1 MSKSLRYSF
10 LLSLSAATD
19 ISSKSGGRW
28 VTGGCIAEYASYILS
43 TLRGLVKCNLSE
55 DRTKADRC
63 NISKYYFLRDT
74 NSRDSLFLYSRQM
87 LRKIV
92 FLEQFFGIAFLDS
105 GRRSLLGF
113 QWGLA
118 ANSSSGDL
126 HGTYVKQ
133 TKAPSLIPFCDKDKG
148 KVLEALILE
157 QVIQFQASWTRY
169 FCRRKVL
176 NRG

>member
-1 MSKSLRYSF
+1 M
-10 LLSLSAATD
+10 
-19 ISSKSGGRW
+19 
-28 VTGGCIAEYASYILS
+28 
-43 TLRGLVKCNLSE
+43 
-55 DRTKADRC
+55 ADHW

-74 NSRDSLFLYSRQM
+74 NSRDSLFLFSRQM

-133 TKAPSLIPFCDKDKG
+133 TKAPSLIRFCDKDKG
-148 KVLEALILE
+148 KVLEALIRE

-176 NRG
+176 NRGRRWRCAVYICGTNKLLKNLISKSCFFFYFIT